1 MNSGLRQKQLEGEK
15 QIISR
20 ETEKHSH
27 KPVLNCSK
35 EPELGSRLSSAPEQA
50 RSYRSVPR
58 TALRAAHD
66 AQGKEIPHSHQGK
79 PSRKLEAESPREQ
92 LLASPARNI

>member
-20 ETEKHSH
+20 EIEKHSH

-35 EPELGSRLSSAPEQA
+35 EPELGS
-50 RSYRSVPR
+50 
-58 TALRAAHD
+58 H
-66 AQGKEIPHSHQGK
+66 
-79 PSRKLEAESPREQ
+79 
-92 LLASPARNI
+92 

>member
-20 ETEKHSH
+20 EIEKHSH

-35 EPELGSRLSSAPEQA
+35 EPELGSRGVQLQS
-50 RSYRSVPR
+50 
-58 TALRAAHD
+58 
-66 AQGKEIPHSHQGK
+66 
-79 PSRKLEAESPREQ
+79 KLEATALSLTLPSVWHTTPKGRRFHTAIRENPAGGWKLKAPGEQ